1 MNKRKWKSLVFNIMV
16 LKIDWKS
23 SEICGL
29 HSERDAW
36 RRHFTDTENLPQN
49 KVEENIETVKQL
61 KGTLKGRFRFHLIKE
76 HFLLCNKESLTQVPN
91 DKILAAAW
99 NSFYLFEFKVSIP
112 ASPVLIKLS
121 KLFLWL
127 ETHLDLQMFGISTK
141 SESILTKLNFVTGF
155 YK

>member
-29 HSERDAW
+29 HSERDAL
-36 RRHFTDTENLPQN
+36 RRHLTDTENLPQN

-76 HFLLCNKESLTQVPN
+76 HFFLCNKESLTQVPD
-91 DKILAAAW
+91 DKILAAA
-99 NSFYLFEFKVSIP
+99 
-112 ASPVLIKLS
+112 
-121 KLFLWL
+121 
-127 ETHLDLQMFGISTK
+127 
-141 SESILTKLNFVTGF
+141 
-155 YK
+155 